1 MFSSVEGVKMTY
13 EFVLTKR
20 MFFIL
25 RIDKINNRDEFAAT
39 GVYRHGR

>member
-13 EFVLTKR
+13 EFVLIKR
-20 MFFIL
+20 IFFIFC
-25 RIDKINNRDEFAAT
+25 IDKINSRDEFAAT